1 MNSLRYALG
10 LGRDKGFMNTLWWQP
25 EVMAPLC
32 ARALKEGIEVEYVK
46 SLIRKRKLTLDL
58 PPLDVS
64 EWPWAFK
71 VSTLGRF
78 EILRGDGSN
87 LLSGRGGRPVE
98 VLKTAIAYG
107 ATDVSVDRITD
118 VLWPNIDRDY
128 AHRSFNTTLHRL
140 RKLLGEDEA
149 LLLTNGQL
157 SLNDK
162 YFWLDT
168 WAVNQ
173 AWEDFR
179 TSLRKGGKT
188 PDNER
193 LDELAERV
201 LELYRGPFMPGDEDH
216 PWTISARQQ
225 LSTRFLRFIGDL
237 GGYLESNE
245 QFDQALDLYFRG
257 LDADDLAE
265 GLYRRLML
273 CFQHLGRKAEAI
285 EAYHRC
291 SRTLSAR
298 LGVKPS
304 DETTAIY
311 NSLMAAA

>member
-1 MNSLRYALG
+1 
-10 LGRDKGFMNTLWWQP
+10 
-25 EVMAPLC
+25 MAPDLSS
-32 ARALKEGIEVEYVK
+32 
-46 SLIRKRKLTLDL
+46 SLIGSPQRGYPGTGVSSGHRPPGKTMNKSAATLTKLSR
-58 PPLDVS
+58 PQ
-64 EWPWAFK
+64 
-71 VSTLGRF
+71 
-78 EILRGDGSN
+78 LRGI
-87 LLSGRGGRPVE
+87 LSRDR
-98 VLKTAIAYG
+98 LF
-107 ATDVSVDRITD
+107 SV
-118 VLWPNIDRDY
+118 
-128 AHRSFNTTLHRL
+128 
-140 RKLLGEDEA
+140 
-149 LLLTNGQL
+149 
-157 SLNDK
+157 
-162 YFWLDT
+162 
-168 WAVNQ
+168 
-173 AWEDFR
+173 
-179 TSLRKGGKT
+179 
-188 PDNER
+188 

-245 QFDQALDLYFRG
+245 QFDEALDLYFRG

-285 EAYHRC
+285 EAYHHC

-311 NSLMAAA
+311 DSLMAAA